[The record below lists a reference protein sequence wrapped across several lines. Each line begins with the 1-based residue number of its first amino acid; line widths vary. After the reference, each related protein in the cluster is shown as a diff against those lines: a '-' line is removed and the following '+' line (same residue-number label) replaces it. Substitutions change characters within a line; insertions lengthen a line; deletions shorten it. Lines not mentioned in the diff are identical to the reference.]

1 MTPLEII
8 VTILVGFG
16 MKLALDER
24 KTFKNYEN
32 YYG

>member
-1 MTPLEII
+1 MTALELI

-24 KTFKNYEN
+24 KIFKKL
-32 YYG
+32 

>member
-1 MTPLEII
+1 MTTLELI

-24 KTFKNYEN
+24 KIFKNYEN